1 MNIQDVISRRIS
13 VRNFQTNPAS
23 FDELKAVRRAGEGTE
38 ALTNAEM
45 RFHLCT
51 DAHMGKEIRGIV
63 GDYGKIIHAP
73 HYIVLAARECE
84 GYLIDAGYRFE
95 QMVLEATRRGL
106 GTCWVGL
113 MFKEASLR
121 NTLGLDGSW
130 RMIVLTPIGRPL
142 EKSMMNRLTRT
153 LAGSK
158 GRRPVEQLFFW
169 QRHGEPLPAEILV
182 DRKLVQVFEA
192 TRWAPS
198 WMNKQPWRFVLTG
211 KNILV
216 YKMRQQDREG
226 KDYHLLDCG
235 IAMCHLHLA
244 AQAQG
249 IKGHW
254 ELGKFEVPGAPGA
267 EPIGTYVLENA
278 VNGRTDRKRHAR

>member
-1 MNIQDVISRRIS
+1 MNIQGVISRRIS
-13 VRNFQTNPAS
+13 VRNFQAEPAPL
-23 FDELKAVRRAGEGTE
+23 DELEAVRRVGEQAE

-45 RFHLCT
+45 RFLLCT

-73 HYIVLAARECE
+73 HYIVLASRECE

-121 NTLGLDGSW
+121 NTLRLDASW
-130 RMIVLTPIGRPL
+130 RMIVLTPIGLPL
-142 EKSMMNRLTRT
+142 EKSMMNRLMRT

-158 GRRPVEQLFFW
+158 GRKPVEQLFFW
-169 QRHGEPLPAEILV
+169 KRHGEPLPEEILA
-182 DRKLVQVFEA
+182 DRKLIQMFDA

-198 WMNKQPWRFVLTG
+198 WMNRQPWRFVLTEKG
-211 KNILV
+211 ILV
-216 YKMRQQDREG
+216 YKMKQQDREG

-244 AQAQG
+244 AQALG

-254 ELGKFEVPGAPGA
+254 EFGKFVVPGASRA
-267 EPIGTYVLENA
+267 EPISTYVLEKA
-278 VNGRTDRKRHAR
+278 IEWPQ